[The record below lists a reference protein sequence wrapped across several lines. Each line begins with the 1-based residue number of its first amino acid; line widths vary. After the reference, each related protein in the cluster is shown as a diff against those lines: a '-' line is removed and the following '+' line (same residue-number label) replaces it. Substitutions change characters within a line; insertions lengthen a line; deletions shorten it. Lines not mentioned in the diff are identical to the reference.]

1 MTSLKGHARPLWSPH
16 IGNRQI
22 SIIDSYL
29 ESHILTFS
37 ESESQIS
44 RLSIP
49 HTLISALYI
58 LTSSG
63 DDFCPKSVSI
73 TSVDGAYT
81 QPVAKSTI
89 GMTNT
94 RPTTRTMHCE
104 KARRGLTWNP
114 YRLVSTLPLCLTV
127 YRPTTSPP
135 PPPASSPPPSET
147 KAGPF
152 MSKLVPSCVTY
163 KSRCI
168 G

>member
-1 MTSLKGHARPLWSPH
+1 MPERHWFGPRRVMTSLKGHARPLWSPH

-73 TSVDGAYT
+73 TSVDGAVYT
-81 QPVAKSTI
+81 TSSEINDWYDKYK
-89 GMTNT
+89 TNNKNHAL
-94 RPTTRTMHCE
+94 REGKTRTNLEPLQTCLNF
-104 KARRGLTWNP
+104 A
-114 YRLVSTLPLCLTV
+114 LVSHSLPSDYLSAA
-127 YRPTTSPP
+127 TSSLQ
-135 PPPASSPPPSET
+135 SSS
-147 KAGPF
+147 
-152 MSKLVPSCVTY
+152 L
-163 KSRCI
+163 
-168 G
+168 